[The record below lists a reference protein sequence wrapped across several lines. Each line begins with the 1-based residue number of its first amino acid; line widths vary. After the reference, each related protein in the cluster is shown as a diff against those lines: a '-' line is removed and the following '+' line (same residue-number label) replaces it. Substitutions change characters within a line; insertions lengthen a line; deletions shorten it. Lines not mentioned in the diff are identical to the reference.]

1 MQETTHV
8 RSPQRSPEVNET
20 IFDPADIGSLVREKR
35 KRDKLTQAETSA
47 LCNVGTR
54 FLSELENGKPTLEL
68 GKVLQVLSCLGLEVS
83 ISQRRWSKREQ

>member
-1 MQETTHV
+1 MQESNTIVH
-8 RSPQRSPEVNET
+8 SKQAKQVNET
-20 IFDPADIGSLVREKR
+20 IINPADIGCLVREKR

-83 ISQRRWSKREQ
+83 ITQRRWSKREQ